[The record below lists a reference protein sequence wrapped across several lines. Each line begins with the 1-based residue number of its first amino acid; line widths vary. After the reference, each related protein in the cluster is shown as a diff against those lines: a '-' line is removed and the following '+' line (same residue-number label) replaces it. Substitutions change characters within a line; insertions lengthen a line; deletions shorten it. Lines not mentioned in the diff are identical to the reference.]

1 MDGKRWFTVG
11 DLGRLDEVGYL
22 YIEGR
27 REDLIITGGM
37 NVYPAELEE
46 EILAF
51 DGVTDVAVFGVQD
64 ERWGQKVCAAVV
76 GDVDLDLNALTT
88 RLRQDLA
95 GYKQPKEFF
104 VVEQLP
110 RTASGKIQ
118 RLKVAGLLGLE

>member
-1 MDGKRWFTVG
+1 MG
-11 DLGRLDEVGYL
+11 DLGRLDDEGYL

-37 NVYPAELEE
+37 NVYPAELEG

-51 DGVTDVAVFGVQD
+51 DGVADVAVFGIPD

-76 GDVDLDLNALTT
+76 GDVDIAALTT
-88 RLRQDLA
+88 RLRGDLA
-95 GYKQPKEFF
+95 GYKQPKEIF
-104 VVEQLP
+104 VVQQLP

-118 RLKVAGLLGLE
+118 KLKVAGLLGLE

>member
-1 MDGKRWFTVG
+1 
-11 DLGRLDEVGYL
+11 
-22 YIEGR
+22 
-27 REDLIITGGM
+27 M
-37 NVYPAELEE
+37 NVYPAELEA

-51 DGVTDVAVFGVQD
+51 DGVHDVAVFGVAD

-76 GDVDLDLNALTT
+76 GDVDLDALTT
-88 RLRQDLA
+88 WLRQDLA

-118 RLKVAGLLGLE
+118 RLKVAGQLGLE